1 MLAAAV
7 VAGLTGCGSVTSGKR
22 IVRISHA
29 QSETHPEHL
38 GLLAFKKYVEER
50 LGDKYEV
57 QIFPNELL
65 GSAQKAIE
73 LTQTGAIDFVV
84 AGTANLETFA
94 SVYEIF
100 SMPYLFDSEDVYK
113 SVMQDTDYMEKI
125 YESTDEAGF
134 RVVTWYN
141 AGTRNF
147 YGKKPINTPDDL
159 KGMKIRVQQSPASV
173 AMVNAFGAAAAPM
186 SFGEVYTA
194 IQQGVIDGAENNEL
208 ALTNNKHGEVAKYY
222 SYNKHQMV
230 PDMLVANLKFLNGL
244 SPEEYQVFK
253 EAAAVSTEVEMA
265 EWDKSIEEAK
275 DIAINQMGVEFIDVD
290 VNAFKQ
296 KVLPLHEKM
305 LQENPKIVD
314 FYNHIQ
320 EANEKQREDS
330 RMETMLKIKAGIMRV
345 LSIVIIFLFAFMTV
359 IGTYQI
365 VTRYF
370 FNKPST
376 VSEELLTYSFTW
388 MALLASAYVF
398 GKRDHMR
405 MGFLA
410 DKLTGSARKALELC
424 IDALTFALAAVVLVY
439 GGISITRLTMIQTT
453 ASLRVPMGY
462 IYVIVPVT
470 GILIMLFSA
479 MNAIQVSKKD
489 FNEKGKLDYE

>member
-1 MLAAAV
+1 MVRKLVKKLSACVLAAAV
-7 VAGLTGCGSVTSGKR
+7 VAGLSGCGSVTSGKR

-38 GLLAFKKYVEER
+38 GLLAFKEYVEER

-275 DIAINQMGVEFIDVD
+275 DIAINQMGVQFIDVD
-290 VNAFKQ
+290 VNEFKQ
-296 KVLPLHEKM
+296 KVRRSWISTTTSRK
-305 LQENPKIVD
+305 QTK
-314 FYNHIQ
+314 
-320 EANEKQREDS
+320 KQREDS

-489 FNEKGKLDYE
+489 FNEKGEVRL

>member
-1 MLAAAV
+1 MKGIMKKAVFLAAAGMTALALSGCS
-7 VAGLTGCGSVTSGKR
+7 AGSGGKR

-38 GLLAFKKYVEER
+38 GLLAFKEYVEER

-100 SMPYLFDSEDVYK
+100 SMPYLFDSEEVYK
-113 SVMQDTDYMEKI
+113 SVMEDSDYMENV

-147 YGKKPINTPDDL
+147 YAKTPINTPDDL
-159 KGMKIRVQQSPASV
+159 KGKKIRVQQSPASV
-173 AMVNAFGAAAAPM
+173 AMANAFGAAAAPM
-186 SFGEVYTA
+186 GFGEVYTA

-222 SYNKHQMV
+222 IYNKHQMV
-230 PDMLVANLKFLNGL
+230 PDMLVANLKFLNSL

-253 EAAAVSTEVEMA
+253 EAAQKSTEVELE
-265 EWDKSIEEAK
+265 EWDKNKEY
-275 DIAINQMGVEFIDVD
+275 DRLG
-290 VNAFKQ
+290 
-296 KVLPLHEKM
+296 L
-305 LQENPKIVD
+305 
-314 FYNHIQ
+314 
-320 EANEKQREDS
+320 
-330 RMETMLKIKAGIMRV
+330 
-345 LSIVIIFLFAFMTV
+345 LFMMMTAV
-359 IGTYQI
+359 GSYQI
-365 VTRYF
+365 ITRYF
-370 FNKPST
+370 FNRPST

-388 MALLASAYVF
+388 MSLLASAYVF

-405 MGFLA
+405 MGFMA
-410 DKLTGSARKALELC
+410 DKLTGNFRKYLEII
-424 IDALTFALAAVVLVY
+424 IDLLSFSFAAVVMVY
-439 GGISITRLTMIQTT
+439 GGCSITKLTMIQTT

-462 IYVIVPVT
+462 IYVMVPVS
-470 GILIMLFSA
+470 GILIMIFAA
-479 MNAIQVSKKD
+479 MNAVEMFHHEFK
-489 FNEKGKLDYE
+489 EAGEVRV

>member
-1 MLAAAV
+1 MKRMKKWIALVLCLCMFSVSCLA
-7 VAGLTGCGSVTSGKR
+7 LTGCSSVGNGKKIIR
-22 IVRISHA
+22 IAHS

-38 GLLAFKKYVEER
+38 GLLAFKEYVEER

-94 SVYEIF
+94 SIYEIF
-100 SMPYLFDSEDVYK
+100 SMPYLFDSENVYK

-275 DIAINQMGVEFIDVD
+275 DIATNQMGVEFIDVD

-320 EANEKQREDS
+320 EVNEKA
-330 RMETMLKIKAGIMRV
+330 K
-345 LSIVIIFLFAFMTV
+345 
-359 IGTYQI
+359 
-365 VTRYF
+365 
-370 FNKPST
+370 
-376 VSEELLTYSFTW
+376 
-388 MALLASAYVF
+388 
-398 GKRDHMR
+398 
-405 MGFLA
+405 
-410 DKLTGSARKALELC
+410 
-424 IDALTFALAAVVLVY
+424 
-439 GGISITRLTMIQTT
+439 GGQ
-453 ASLRVPMGY
+453 
-462 IYVIVPVT
+462 
-470 GILIMLFSA
+470 
-479 MNAIQVSKKD
+479 
-489 FNEKGKLDYE
+489 